1 LLRGPQDTG
10 ASQWGFQHLTGSGT
24 EADPFIVQGGTHD
37 TINFNP
43 VWFISG
49 TATMHVQVPTRLWD
63 DDGTNRQ
70 TIVRL
75 RSGATL
81 TGISSSRTAGT
92 DILTAGVGT
101 YSVPVTNSFV
111 RYNRI
116 DTDEYSG
123 EWTGLR
129 IWFTGA
135 TVDTS
140 PLPSGTLLSGAGWT
154 GQGRSSSRLTL
165 SANRGEPWS
174 MPVTAAATGICVAR
188 MLSGDDYNDG
198 SYAKIFVNGVQV
210 LDGHGTTNG
219 SFPVV
224 AGQQITFGGDTP
236 GVVVLQ
242 GTTLYLI

>member
-1 LLRGPQDTG
+1 
-10 ASQWGFQHLTGSGT
+10 
-24 EADPFIVQGGTHD
+24 VQSGTHD
-37 TINFNP
+37 VINFNP
-43 VWFISG
+43 VFFVSG
-49 TATMHVQVPTRLWD
+49 TATMHVQVPTSLYEYD
-63 DDGTNRQ
+63 EQ
-70 TIVRL
+70 YYQIALRL
-75 RSGATL
+75 RSGSTL
-81 TGISSSRTAGT
+81 AAITGSSTGNPSFRRQAGT
-92 DILTAGVGT
+92 NILTAGVGT
-101 YSVPVTNSFV
+101 HSVSITNSFV

-116 DTDEYSG
+116 DTDEFPGNWSG
-123 EWTGLR
+123 LQ

-198 SYAKIFVNGVQV
+198 AYARIFVNGVQV
-210 LDGHGTTNG
+210 LGGHGTTNG

-224 AGQQITFGGDTP
+224 AGQVITFSGDTP
-236 GVVVLQ
+236 GVVILQ